1 MQKLVNVDSHICAQF
16 DRDTIAENINGV
28 QSILYM
34 PYIVFISTATEQ
46 RRHLQCSDTCCCCGD
61 GCYLCPHRRAGAC
74 TSNSNTSSMLDVAT
88 RVFAAQRKG
97 MMVHIRTQH
106 MLSNSYMGVIMQAMP
121 MSIERNNIIDHFVL
135 PVSLPPRKISAS
147 AFVVVN

>member
-1 MQKLVNVDSHICAQF
+1 
-16 DRDTIAENINGV
+16 
-28 QSILYM
+28 
-34 PYIVFISTATEQ
+34 
-46 RRHLQCSDTCCCCGD
+46 
-61 GCYLCPHRRAGAC
+61 
-74 TSNSNTSSMLDVAT
+74 MLDVAT

-121 MSIERNNIIDHFVL
+121 MSIESNNIIDHFVL

>member
-1 MQKLVNVDSHICAQF
+1 
-16 DRDTIAENINGV
+16 
-28 QSILYM
+28 
-34 PYIVFISTATEQ
+34 
-46 RRHLQCSDTCCCCGD
+46 
-61 GCYLCPHRRAGAC
+61 
-74 TSNSNTSSMLDVAT
+74 MLDVAT

-121 MSIERNNIIDHFVL
+121 IDHFVL